1 MDIIKKTIREFLI
14 EELRD
19 NGFHEAVRDD
29 ESLIDAGIMDSLS
42 ILKTISFL
50 DEKFGIFLTE
60 DELAPKNFES
70 IIAIHNIVK
79 KKPGQNI

>member
-14 EELRD
+14 EELSD

-29 ESLIDAGIMDSLS
+29 ESLIDAGIMDSLG

-50 DEKFGIFLTE
+50 DGKFDVILTE
-60 DELAPKNFES
+60 DELAPENFES
-70 IIAIHNIVK
+70 IIAIQNLAR
-79 KKPGQNI
+79 KKPG

>member
-19 NGFHEAVRDD
+19 NGFHEAVSDD
-29 ESLIDAGIMDSLS
+29 ESLIDTGIMDSLS

-50 DEKFGIFLTE
+50 DEKFGVVLTE
-60 DELAPKNFES
+60 DELAPENFES
-70 IIAIHNIVK
+70 ITSIHNIVK
-79 KKPGQNI
+79 KRPVT

>member
-19 NGFHEAVRDD
+19 NGFHEAVSDD
-29 ESLIDAGIMDSLS
+29 ESLIDTGIMDSLS

-50 DEKFGIFLTE
+50 DEKFGVVFTE
-60 DELAPKNFES
+60 DELAPENFES
-70 IIAIHNIVK
+70 ITSIHNIVK
-79 KKPGQNI
+79 KRPVT